1 MAYEHTNSKGTKYYL
16 HSKEVKLRS
25 GRMQRIYY
33 FAKQAG
39 SDAIDELPDGFTVV
53 ENQRTGLP
61 TLKKEVT

>member
-1 MAYEHTNSKGTKYYL
+1 MAYEFTNSRGQKYYL

-33 FAKQAG
+33 FAKEAG
-39 SDAIDELPDGFTVV
+39 SGAINNLPPGFMVV

-61 TLKKEVT
+61 VLKRS

>member
-1 MAYEHTNSKGTKYYL
+1 MAYEFTNSRGQKYHL

-33 FAKQAG
+33 FAKVAG
-39 SDAIDELPDGFTVV
+39 VGAIDGIPQGFTVV

-61 TLKKEVT
+61 VLKRG